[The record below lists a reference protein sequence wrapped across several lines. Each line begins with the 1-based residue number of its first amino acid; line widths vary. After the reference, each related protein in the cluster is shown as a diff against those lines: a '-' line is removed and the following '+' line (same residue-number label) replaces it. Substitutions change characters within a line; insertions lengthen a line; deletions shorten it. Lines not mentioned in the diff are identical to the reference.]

1 MFTGNLVIKV
11 RETKSNRDFFPTIR
25 FQNTSLG
32 GKITLGSFRFDR
44 HTMQNFLG
52 RTPLNFLGELGLLS
66 PYT

>member
-32 GKITLGSFRFDR
+32 VKLHWVVSVSIGIRCKISLD
-44 HTMQNFLG
+44 G
-52 RTPLNFLGELGLLS
+52 RP
-66 PYT
+66 